1 MDAGKSIAAAIDF
14 IEEMKAGQRRVNYRI
29 RDWLISRQRYWGTPI
44 PIIHT
49 DDGEVTVPESE
60 LPVRL
65 PDVESYEPTQTG
77 ESPLVQVHDWVNTP
91 TGQRETDTMATWAC
105 SSWYFLRFADAH
117 NSARIFDPKEVNYW
131 LPVDMYVGGAEH
143 AVLHL
148 LYSRMWTKV
157 LYDLG
162 VVNFIEPFM
171 SLRNQGMILAPEQ
184 REVDGRMVYEKMSK
198 SKGNVIT
205 PDEVVAEHGAD
216 ALRGYEMFIS
226 DFSQTVPWNTNG
238 VPGVRRWLDRV
249 WRIVLSPL
257 DDRGGPASMTA
268 RELRRAA
275 HQAIQKIER
284 DFDAFA
290 FNTAVSSMME
300 FTNTLF
306 KARDAGLTG
315 SPEWAEAIDILVRL
329 LAPIAPH
336 LAEELWERMGL
347 PYSIHK
353 QSWPKADAQAAAED
367 SLEIPVQVNG
377 KLRDRITVA
386 VGTDEETIKSLAIQ
400 TEGARRFVGDKAIRQ
415 VIYAK
420 GRLVNIVI

>member
-1 MDAGKSIAAAIDF
+1 M
-14 IEEMKAGQRRVNYRI
+14 
-29 RDWLISRQRYWGTPI
+29 
-44 PIIHT
+44 
-49 DDGEVTVPESE
+49 
-60 LPVRL
+60 RL
-65 PDVESYEPTQTG
+65 PEVESYEPTQTG
-77 ESPLVQVHDWVNTP
+77 ESPLVQVEDWVNTP
-91 TGQRETDTMATWAC
+91 TGRRETDTMATWAC
-105 SSWYFLRFADAH
+105 SSWYFMRFADAH
-117 NSARIFDPKEVNYW
+117 NSERIFDPKEVNYW

-148 LYSRMWTKV
+148 LYARMWTKV

-162 VVNFIEPFM
+162 VVGFIEPFM

-184 REVDGRMVYEKMSK
+184 KEVDGRMVYEKMSK

-257 DDRGGPASMTA
+257 DDRGAPATMTP

-306 KARDAGLTG
+306 KARDAGLAET
-315 SPEWAEAIDILVRL
+315 PEWKEAIDILVRL

-353 QSWPKADAQAAAED
+353 QTWPQADAQAAAED
-367 SLEIPVQVNG
+367 SIEIPVQVNG

-386 VGTDEETIKSLAIQ
+386 VGTDEATIKTLAAQ
-400 TEGARRFVGDKAIRQ
+400 TEGARRFVGDKPIRQ